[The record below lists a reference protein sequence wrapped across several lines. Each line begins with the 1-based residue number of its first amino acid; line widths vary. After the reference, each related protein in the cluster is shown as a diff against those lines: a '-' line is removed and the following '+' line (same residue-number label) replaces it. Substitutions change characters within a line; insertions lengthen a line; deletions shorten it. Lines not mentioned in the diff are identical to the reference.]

1 MSTNINIR
9 VDNDVKDQ
17 AEKICVELG
26 INRST
31 AINRFLRAVI
41 RDQGIP
47 FELKLDIPNETTA
60 AAIKEGDTRLKDPS
74 APQYSSIEELKKAL
88 GL

>member
-17 AEKICVELG
+17 SEKIFVELG

-47 FELKLDIPNETTA
+47 FELKLDIPNETTS
-60 AAIKEGDTRLKDPS
+60 AAIKEGDKRLKDPS
-74 APQYSSIEELKKAL
+74 APQDSSIEEWKTA
-88 GL
+88 

>member
-47 FELKLDIPNETTA
+47 FELKLDIPNEKTA
-60 AAIKEGDTRLKDPS
+60 AAIKEGDKRLKDPS
-74 APQYSSIEELKKAL
+74 APQYSSIEELKTAL

>member
-31 AINRFLRAVI
+31 AINRFLRV
-41 RDQGIP
+41 Q
-47 FELKLDIPNETTA
+47 
-60 AAIKEGDTRLKDPS
+60 
-74 APQYSSIEELKKAL
+74 SSTKT
-88 GL
+88 